1 MAKNKVEIDVK
12 VDDKGTTKKVGV
24 GAKNAADNLDKAGK
38 SAHNTDRQLKGAAQ
52 ASSNTTKNF
61 SKMSQGISGGLVP
74 AYATLAAQLFAVSAA
89 FNFLKRAGDI
99 VTLQRGQ
106 EAFAATTG
114 TAMRALA
121 KDIIAATDAQIGFQE
136 ASQAAA
142 IGIASGLSPEQLTRL
157 GTAAKQTAAILGRDV
172 TDAFNRLV
180 RGTTKAEPELLDELG
195 IILRLDKAT
204 GDYADKIGKHKNELS
219 AFERTQAVTNDVL
232 AQAEE
237 KFGKIEAA
245 VGLTVNPFNQLGKAF
260 DDIIIQIQEFTAA
273 VAGPLAKVLT
283 DFPVLVGGAFAFFSK
298 GILTAAI
305 PGVAAFGDNLNK
317 VAQDG
322 VKNLGALQAQS
333 LAANRALAA
342 GLADPEAAAAMG
354 AAARS
359 QLQGSMGAVGITGGV
374 FKIAEGDGP
383 IGNAALGK
391 MRSQLQKMY
400 GDASD
405 IADEALD
412 GMIANIDDLVL
423 QNDVG
428 MGKVVSSQT
437 AMQKSGSLKFAKLK
451 TDAKLAFASIG
462 QKGAAAFSML
472 GRAMNMLG
480 IAAMAVSFGLMAFN
494 FIKSKM
500 AGDKLTSTL
509 DIQARKMELLKDKVK
524 SLSQEFA
531 NFNIIQGVL
540 GRDRGT
546 AAAGAVGNRLSA
558 LSESDIRLGLR
569 AETPGSSEIKDFNK
583 GRNRFLAAQRDL
595 DPNERDFGLVK
606 KELDRLNKAGA
617 LNPEDIMH
625 GEFRRVQAEYKE
637 LLTKV
642 QEGRAERDAD
652 ASYGRGLIASMGDD
666 PKSVTAQLV
675 DEQKGITDA
684 MRNASKHVAA
694 YDKELNELLA
704 SETALNTSQIESIAS
719 KRALAAADLV
729 RIGQVQRLNTEAD
742 KQLTSINKTL
752 FAQSKYAT
760 SIASVNSAIEASTK
774 AGKVLNDQ
782 EREKLELYERMLPI
796 LKELEEV
803 EKRRALE
810 DATRKVTGAEM
821 QQRGRGSRGGQ
832 NLFASGRK
840 ESARLFN
847 LDQAELQRTR
857 MQENIATL
865 QGQIRSGSLGAQQ
878 IKDAKHQIKLKR
890 QSIELQDIAI
900 QKLKDEG
907 NQMLQFGLQV
917 SDTLEGSLSNA
928 FLAMID
934 GSKSASEAMKD
945 FAKNVL
951 ASMAQ
956 IAANQLAAQIL
967 TGIGGFFTGP
977 AGGATIQMSQPTMVA
992 RRGGLFENAPGYRN
1006 GKMPGMYSEGG
1017 IAKGR
1022 QAGYPAI
1029 LHGTEAVVPLP
1040 NGNKIPVEMKGGGGD
1055 QNNIVINVSSEGNTS
1070 AGGTGSSVSQQK
1082 EVGKALAAAV
1092 QKELIKQK
1100 RPGGLLSPY
1109 GAR

>member
-1 MAKNKVEIDVK
+1 M
-12 VDDKGTTKKVGV
+12 
-24 GAKNAADNLDKAGK
+24 
-38 SAHNTDRQLKGAAQ
+38 
-52 ASSNTTKNF
+52 
-61 SKMSQGISGGLVP
+61 
-74 AYATLAAQLFAVSAA
+74 
-89 FNFLKRAGDI
+89 
-99 VTLQRGQ
+99 
-106 EAFAATTG
+106 
-114 TAMRALA
+114 
-121 KDIIAATDAQIGFQE
+121 
-136 ASQAAA
+136 
-142 IGIASGLSPEQLTRL
+142 
-157 GTAAKQTAAILGRDV
+157 
-172 TDAFNRLV
+172 
-180 RGTTKAEPELLDELG
+180 
-195 IILRLDKAT
+195 
-204 GDYADKIGKHKNELS
+204 
-219 AFERTQAVTNDVL
+219 
-232 AQAEE
+232 
-237 KFGKIEAA
+237 
-245 VGLTVNPFNQLGKAF
+245 
-260 DDIIIQIQEFTAA
+260 
-273 VAGPLAKVLT
+273 
-283 DFPVLVGGAFAFFSK
+283 
-298 GILTAAI
+298 
-305 PGVAAFGDNLNK
+305 
-317 VAQDG
+317 
-322 VKNLGALQAQS
+322 
-333 LAANRALAA
+333 
-342 GLADPEAAAAMG
+342 
-354 AAARS
+354 
-359 QLQGSMGAVGITGGV
+359 
-374 FKIAEGDGP
+374 
-383 IGNAALGK
+383 
-391 MRSQLQKMY
+391 
-400 GDASD
+400 
-405 IADEALD
+405 
-412 GMIANIDDLVL
+412 
-423 QNDVG
+423 
-428 MGKVVSSQT
+428 
-437 AMQKSGSLKFAKLK
+437 
-451 TDAKLAFASIG
+451 
-462 QKGAAAFSML
+462 
-472 GRAMNMLG
+472 
-480 IAAMAVSFGLMAFN
+480 
-494 FIKSKM
+494 
-500 AGDKLTSTL
+500 
-509 DIQARKMELLKDKVK
+509 
-524 SLSQEFA
+524 
-531 NFNIIQGVL
+531 
-540 GRDRGT
+540 
-546 AAAGAVGNRLSA
+546 
-558 LSESDIRLGLR
+558 GLR
-569 AETPGSSEIKDFNK
+569 AEAPSSKDQKIALKDRKNFKQNQDEADRLTREIAKLD
-583 GRNRFLAAQRDL
+583 AQL
-595 DPNERDFGLVK
+595 MV
-606 KELDRLNKAGA
+606 LNKANKAGTMEA
-617 LNPEDIMH
+617 TELVS
-625 GEFRRVQAEYKE
+625 RRARLAKKRDPFQS
-637 LLTKV
+637 
-642 QEGRAERDAD
+642 RADAD
-652 ASYGRGLIASMGDD
+652 ALAGRGLVASMGAD
-666 PKSVTAQLV
+666 PASVTAQLI

-704 SETALNTSQIESIAS
+704 SEEALTDNQIESIAS

-774 AGKVLNDQ
+774 AALVLNNQ
-782 EREKLELYERMLPI
+782 EKEKLELYERMLPI
-796 LKELEEV
+796 LKELEVV

-847 LDQAELQRTR
+847 LGQAELQRART
-857 MQENIATL
+857 EEDIGTL
-865 QGQIRSGSLGAQQ
+865 QGQILSGSLGAQQ

-967 TGIGGFFTGP
+967 TGLGGFFTG
-977 AGGATIQMSQPTMVA
+977 GGAVTPDVGNYSANQYQSYAAFA
-992 RRGGLFENAPGYRN
+992 RQGGVFENAPGYRN